1 MIDLHSHLLP
11 GVDDGSRSVAQSVRV
26 LGEQKSFGVIAFC
39 LTPHLTAS
47 GAEAGVPAAY
57 DAAHAALI
65 AAAPDG
71 VELRRGVELMLDRPL
86 GPRAA
91 RDPAIRVG
99 GSRYLLVEFPRIV
112 PRETVVS
119 ALAQLVALRI
129 VPLLAHPERYSSC
142 SVAAA
147 HAWRQAGAKL
157 QVDATTLLAPT
168 RRGERARRLV
178 AAGMADILAGDNH
191 GDDRTVAVA
200 HQALVANGGE
210 EQAEAL
216 LVRNPRAILEDRTLE
231 TVEPLTL
238 RTTWAT
244 RLRLLLDDGDA

>member
-1 MIDLHSHLLP
+1 
-11 GVDDGSRSVAQSVRV
+11 V
-26 LGEQKSFGVIAFC
+26 
-39 LTPHLTAS
+39 
-47 GAEAGVPAAY
+47 
-57 DAAHAALI
+57 
-65 AAAPDG
+65 
-71 VELRRGVELMLDRPL
+71 
-86 GPRAA
+86 
-91 RDPAIRVG
+91 
-99 GSRYLLVEFPRIV
+99 
-112 PRETVVS
+112 
-119 ALAQLVALRI
+119 
-129 VPLLAHPERYSSC
+129 LAHPERYSSC